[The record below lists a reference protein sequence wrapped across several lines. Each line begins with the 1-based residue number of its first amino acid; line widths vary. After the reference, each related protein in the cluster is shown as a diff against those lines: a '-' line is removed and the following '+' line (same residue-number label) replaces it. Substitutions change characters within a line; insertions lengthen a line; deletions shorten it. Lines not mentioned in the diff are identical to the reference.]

1 MVLSMTGYGKAV
13 VSIKG
18 VQYSMEIRSLN
29 SKGLEMNIK
38 LPPSIKPLEIAWRNK
53 ISNSLERGKIDFSV
67 SIDSAESDST
77 SNLNLDLLKKYLNR
91 FKSIANETQ
100 ISDAGLFQAA
110 LLIPGV
116 LQGQTE
122 EWEEEDRIQLDNA
135 FDIALLGL
143 TDFRIQ
149 EGKAL
154 EADLTIRI
162 QEIQSKLES
171 IKVLDPERIVR
182 IRTQIHDSVIN
193 FVKQE
198 NLDTN
203 RFEQEL
209 IYYIERLDITEE
221 IIRLESHLRYFDE
234 VLQEGMSK
242 GRKLNFISQEMGRE
256 INTIGSKASDKDI
269 QKLVVQMKDEL
280 EKIKEQL
287 NNIL

>member
-1 MVLSMTGYGKAV
+1 M
-13 VSIKG
+13 
-18 VQYSMEIRSLN
+18 
-29 SKGLEMNIK
+29 
-38 LPPSIKPLEIAWRNK
+38 
-53 ISNSLERGKIDFSV
+53 
-67 SIDSAESDST
+67 
-77 SNLNLDLLKKYLNR
+77 
-91 FKSIANETQ
+91 
-100 ISDAGLFQAA
+100 
-110 LLIPGV
+110 IPGV